1 MWWVYRRAKNPS
13 LKLFLMFL
21 FLQCFAGF
29 NIHKKLLKRK
39 QNIKYFYIA
48 CGKDVYKLL
57 TKAIKYAIVIGSM
70 LKDII
75 PKNKTYS
82 FLYTIVATI
91 IAVSHLFSLDKTT
104 ALNVGDFSDSKS
116 LLNVSRLCGLIVAI
130 LWIIIIRFAL
140 INGLNVGMLGVYLMK
155 PSLIFLLLILYLA
168 FKVFWRDKS

>member
-1 MWWVYRRAKNPS
+1 M
-13 LKLFLMFL
+13 
-21 FLQCFAGF
+21 
-29 NIHKKLLKRK
+29 
-39 QNIKYFYIA
+39 
-48 CGKDVYKLL
+48 YKLL
-57 TKAIKYAIVIGSM
+57 TKAIKYAIVIGNM

-104 ALNVGDFSDSKS
+104 ALNVGDFSDIWTGLLIISIVVTIFSLPYAIGLSASKS

-130 LWIIIIRFAL
+130 LWIIIIILFAL
-140 INGLNVGMLGVYLMK
+140 INGLNVGMLGVYLVK

-168 FKVFWRDKS
+168 FRVFWRDKV

>member
-1 MWWVYRRAKNPS
+1 M
-13 LKLFLMFL
+13 
-21 FLQCFAGF
+21 
-29 NIHKKLLKRK
+29 
-39 QNIKYFYIA
+39 
-48 CGKDVYKLL
+48 YKLL
-57 TKAIKYAIVIGSM
+57 TKAIKYAIVIGIM

-104 ALNVGDFSDSKS
+104 VLNVGDFSDIWTGLLIISIVVTIFSLPYAIGLSASKS

-130 LWIIIIRFAL
+130 LWIIIILFAL
-140 INGLNVGMLGVYLMK
+140 INGLNVGMLGVYLVK

-168 FKVFWRDKS
+168 FRVFWRDKV